1 MKEYENLEIL
11 KKKFSPLLF
20 IFRKDEENEL
30 KKYTKKCTLVNAI
43 KHYKGQTPKEYGT
56 SVESRSNLHTKN
68 KIMSYFE
75 RPLGVFTKFYDNP
88 IVLERGQFFRTNNMN
103 RNGGLTYRHNNNS
116 VLNRTLLNSKYFPNI
131 LNNNI
136 VRMANDEESD
146 FGDLEEE
153 YVVVKKVYTY
163 VREFDSMYMY
173 IF

>member
-1 MKEYENLEIL
+1 MKEYENFEIL

-43 KHYKGQTPKEYGT
+43 KNFNGQAPKEYGAT
-56 SVESRSNLHTKN
+56 VEGRSNLYMKN

-75 RPLGVFTKFYDNP
+75 RPLGVFSKFYDNTL
-88 IVLERGQFFRTNNMN
+88 VSEKGQFFRANNMSRN
-103 RNGGLTYRHNNNS
+103 RGLAYRNNNS
-116 VLNRTLLNSKYFPNI
+116 MLNRALLNSKYFPNI

>member
-1 MKEYENLEIL
+1 MKEYENFEIL

-43 KHYKGQTPKEYGT
+43 KNYNGATPKEYGT
-56 SVESRSNLHTKN
+56 ALESRSKVYTKN
-68 KIMSYFE
+68 RIMSYFE
-75 RPLGVFTKFYDNP
+75 KPLGVFSKFYDKTP
-88 IVLERGQFFRTNNMN
+88 VSERGHFFRAKNMSTN
-103 RNGGLTYRHNNNS
+103 RALAYRHNL
-116 VLNRTLLNSKYFPNI
+116 LNRTLLNSKYFPNI

>member
-1 MKEYENLEIL
+1 MKEYENFEIL

-43 KHYKGQTPKEYGT
+43 KNYNVGTPKEYAT
-56 SVESRSNLHTKN
+56 ALENRSNLYTKN
-68 KIMSYFE
+68 KLMSYFE
-75 RPLGVFTKFYDNP
+75 KPLGVFSKFYDNTP
-88 IVLERGQFFRTNNMN
+88 VSERGHFFRANNMSTN
-103 RNGGLTYRHNNNS
+103 RALAYRNS
-116 VLNRTLLNSKYFPNI
+116 SMLNRALLNSKYFPNI

-136 VRMANDEESD
+136 VRMGNDEESD